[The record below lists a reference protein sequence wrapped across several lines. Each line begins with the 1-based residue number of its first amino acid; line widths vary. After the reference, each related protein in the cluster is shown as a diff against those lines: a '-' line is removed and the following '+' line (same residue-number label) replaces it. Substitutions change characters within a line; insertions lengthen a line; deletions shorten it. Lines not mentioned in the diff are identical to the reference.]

1 MMDNRRD
8 TREIG
13 TEDGSLGD
21 GRQVTRGTRLERR
34 DTLKMGKVEDGTL
47 REALKLMNCFRIV
60 SVLIQA

>member
-21 GRQVTRGTRLERR
+21 ERQVTRGTREETR
-34 DTLKMGKVEDGTL
+34 
-47 REALKLMNCFRIV
+47 
-60 SVLIQA
+60 